1 MVQKWTKYL
10 YFYFISLDLCS
21 WRLSGEKQNA
31 LRKRGKWAN
40 IKKKAAEAHQE
51 LCETSMM

>member
-1 MVQKWTKYL
+1 M
-10 YFYFISLDLCS
+10 SLDLCS

-40 IKKKAAEAHQE
+40 IKKKAGEAHQE